1 MNSDTVNLM
10 EKYWGFVVLALWLSA
25 MLLFGL
31 ISTEPYGIEE
41 NAARG
46 LLLNWSVADNVIN
59 PVLILGVPDFRALLF
74 MPIGAY
80 WPGSILAAKVLTLLI
95 AFAAVSMLYR
105 WARDSEGKEAAL
117 IASALL
123 LISPALL
130 SQIDAMDI
138 GPYLLL
144 GFALGAWMD
153 RAYRRKPRYFG
164 GWYFG
169 QMIWVAILISLSP
182 MAIAYPLALAWH
194 WQKNP
199 DEHKKSRHVFIG
211 LGISTVVAVLISG
224 GWDNIAWFGNPVEAL
239 ALALQGSVAW
249 SRADIVW
256 APGIIATVL
265 LALVI
270 AIEREF
276 FLRDLLGR
284 MLFLAIVFGLVMANE
299 AWALLAITATLYRG
313 VPLLIRWNQSWHK
326 QSFLGQRGLVAVLTL
341 MVATTFM
348 WQDKAHALMHKIE
361 AYTPED
367 ELIMRLANI
376 AADQSRPFRVASQ
389 WPGRTMLATRR
400 DVLPLPR
407 YYDNL
412 EQLEKNLKGLT
423 HLAFDP
429 YAEENK
435 LLADGIA
442 SLTGVTETLALMKG
456 GVILAVRDH
465 TVQLKHYRPP
475 VNPEQNEE
483 QPQTNEATPAD
494 ETKNA
499 R

>member
-1 MNSDTVNLM
+1 M